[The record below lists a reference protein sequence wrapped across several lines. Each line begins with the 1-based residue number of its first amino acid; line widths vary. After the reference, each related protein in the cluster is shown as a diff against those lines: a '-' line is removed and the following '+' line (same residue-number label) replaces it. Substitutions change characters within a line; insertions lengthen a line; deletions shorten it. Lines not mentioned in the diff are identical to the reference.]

1 MKWMTILA
9 IVLAGCASANK
20 NSSSTTATTSTPA
33 AKSTSGTTTTAPAAT
48 AEKDAGK
55 VTCTKDKETRTLE
68 VVKKDAGCSLDY
80 TKAGSTKSV
89 ASSTHGTQH
98 CNESLKKTRG
108 KLEAGGFKC
117 AP

>member
-9 IVLAGCASANK
+9 IVLAGCAGANHK
-20 NSSSTTATTSTPA
+20 SSSTTATT
-33 AKSTSGTTTTAPAAT
+33 TTAPAAKT
-48 AEKDAGK
+48 ATATTPAATDKQDATGK
-55 VTCTKDKETRTLE
+55 VTCTKDKETRALE
-68 VVKKDAGCSLDY
+68 VIKKDAGCSLEY

-89 ASSTHGTQH
+89 ATSAHGSQH